1 MTTFSQGWHSREVL
15 MLIIVRQKAFFLP
28 AYVLKFV
35 LTEEEFFICPFW
47 CDQL

>member
-1 MTTFSQGWHSREVL
+1 MTIFSLGWDSREGL
-15 MLIIVRQKAFFLP
+15 MLIIVGQKAFFLP

-35 LTEEEFFICPFW
+35 LTEEEFFIYPFW